1 LNLALRLKPAA
12 AARRLEAFKV
22 VGAFLGVCI
31 RLNVEAG
38 LFISAVSLL
47 LRSTVHTPQCHGRT
61 SDLDSTVA
69 IRAALHFATTLLE
82 VVGLLLPFGIHII
95 NDSWLKSIH
104 HEQWRK
110 MSRPPQHAKK

>member
-1 LNLALRLKPAA
+1 MHDNYISVTPLNLALRLKPAA

-38 LFISAVSLL
+38 LFISAASLL

-61 SDLDSTVA
+61 WIQPWPSE
-69 IRAALHFATTLLE
+69 LLCT
-82 VVGLLLPFGIHII
+82 
-95 NDSWLKSIH
+95 S
-104 HEQWRK
+104 
-110 MSRPPQHAKK
+110 PQHCLKLSDYYCHLGYT